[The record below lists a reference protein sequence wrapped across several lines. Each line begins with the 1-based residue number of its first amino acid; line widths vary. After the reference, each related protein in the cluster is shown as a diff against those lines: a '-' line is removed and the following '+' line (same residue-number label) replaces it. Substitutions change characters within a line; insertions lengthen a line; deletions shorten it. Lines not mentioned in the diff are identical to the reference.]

1 MKKSILT
8 FVLCTLSL
16 CTFSQEAFYIYR
28 NDGDFNGFFYDEVQE
43 MRYSKLALDSTEHEQ
58 YVTYEVVLADTIY
71 RIPLATIDSI
81 GFQQPEIKFN
91 PKVKFIEKD
100 GYSPYIDPRGFVMGW
115 GVEKQS
121 YYFRNLPDNMVPQVG
136 DVLIGLSSDT
146 HADLYMD
153 GGSFSCIVESVT
165 LLDNEDDQG
174 PFKMC
179 KVEGRYVENLDEV
192 FTRFVMVEQIGYD
205 KEGNQIMHRASARMP
220 EGFPQPKR
228 VKKASDE
235 SEVTLIDFE
244 STITRQ
250 WMPDGA
256 SGSTSIELSAD
267 VGIQVKFRVAYNIS
281 WTRMMIT
288 IDNDVI
294 TKVKPSIAANISK
307 GEEYR
312 LGDIITYPRNIK
324 LPIQC
329 PIFELDPSPDIFL
342 RFEGK
347 MQAKFN
353 LPQVRIGVGVHYGV
367 DTDNLFPVSC
377 GIHLVPDDAPEP
389 DESMLDLSSEVSFD
403 TYLQT
408 GLKFGASL
416 STNSWIKK
424 IFYGQIGLYLYA
436 GPKIG
441 GRVNITADM
450 LNGKGATLYSSL
462 ANAYLYA
469 TALSLD
475 LEAKAT
481 AAVFWKDP
489 IEKKF
494 FDKNW
499 SFGRDTLRLAPLVDS
514 VRSNV
519 SGQDAT
525 VSLYLRPNK
534 ILPTTR
540 MRVGIFDDDTPV
552 FETGD
557 QVIYGNLSKNYK
569 LDYSFSIAD
578 FKAKWYDIK
587 PIISSGLM
595 NPCPIYV
602 SVSSSYLKIPMT
614 YEADTDSL
622 IFEPEDNST
631 ASVEFTTNAAA
642 VGVVDRING
651 ACAWVRLQKLDTLD
665 KAKGRYRAT
674 FKADFNNGLFD
685 RSIPKAEQM
694 KGIVLGVSKS
704 KEYHYLGMYQKENNL
719 QHVEFALSIL
729 MGTGYNYFNDIY
741 FEQHPVT
748 ATRIG
753 KDKIKV
759 QGHYVKTSDNGRT
772 EECTIDLTLTRL
784 GNTPNYTMDGTAS
797 RIVECHSNNEIDRYV
812 NNATIVGT
820 SNSVGIVSHATS
832 VNSKIVD
839 GQETVIENIERNNIN
854 FHYVTVTV
862 LP

>member
-8 FVLCTLSL
+8 FALCTLSL

-43 MRYSKLALDSTEHEQ
+43 MRYSKLALDYTEHEQ

-100 GYSPYIDPRGFVMGW
+100 GYSPYIELSGFAWGG
-115 GVEKQS
+115 GVEKQA
-121 YYFRNLPDNMVPQVG
+121 YYFRNLPDNMVPQAG

-146 HADLYMD
+146 HADLYFD
-153 GGSFSCIVESVT
+153 GGSFSCFVESVT
-165 LLDNEDDQG
+165 LFDNEDDQG
-174 PFKMC
+174 PFKTC

-441 GRVNITADM
+441 GRVNITADI
-450 LNGKGATLYSSL
+450 LNGNGATLYSSL
-462 ANAYLYA
+462 VNACLYS

-525 VSLYLRPNK
+525 VSIYLRPNK

-578 FKAKWYDIK
+578 FKAKTYDIK

-595 NPCPIYV
+595 NPYPLYI
-602 SVSSSYLKIPMT
+602 SSSYLKIPMT

-642 VGVVDRING
+642 VGVVDYTT
-651 ACAWVRLQKLDTLD
+651 WVKLQKIDTLD

-685 RSIPKAEQM
+685 RSIPKAEHE
-694 KGIVLGVSKS
+694 KGIVLRGSSS
-704 KEYHYLGMYQKENNL
+704 KEFHYLGMYQKENNL
-719 QHVEFALSIL
+719 QHVEFALSIS
-729 MGTGYNYFNDIY
+729 MGTGYNSDGIY

-759 QGHYVKTSDNGRT
+759 QGHYVKTSDGGWT

-797 RIVECHSNNEIDRYV
+797 RILEGHSYNEIDRYV

-832 VNSKIVD
+832 VHSKIVD
-839 GQETVIENIERNNIN
+839 GQETVIGNIERNNFN
-854 FHYVTVTV
+854 PRYVSVTV

>member
-8 FVLCTLSL
+8 FALCTLSL

-100 GYSPYIDPRGFVMGW
+100 GYSPYIDPYGFVMGW
-115 GVEKQS
+115 GVEKQA
-121 YYFRNLPDNMVPQVG
+121 YYFRNLPDNMVPQAG

-146 HADLYMD
+146 HADLYRD

-450 LNGKGATLYSSL
+450 LNGKGATLYYSL

-578 FKAKWYDIK
+578 FKAKRYDIK

-595 NPCPIYV
+595 NPYPID
-602 SVSSSYLKIPMT
+602 VSSSYLKIPMT

-631 ASVEFTTNAAA
+631 ASVEFTTNATA
-642 VGVVDRING
+642 VHVVDYTT
-651 ACAWVRLQKLDTLD
+651 WVKLQKIDTLD

-685 RSIPKAEQM
+685 RSIPKAEHE
-694 KGIVLGVSKS
+694 KGIVLGVSNS

-719 QHVEFALSIL
+719 QHVEFD
-729 MGTGYNYFNDIY
+729 MGIGMEGGYCEAIC

-759 QGHYVKTSDNGRT
+759 QGHYVKTNDSGWT
-772 EECTIDLTLTRL
+772 EECTIDLTLTRR

-797 RIVECHSNNEIDRYV
+797 RILERHSNNEIERYV

-832 VNSKIVD
+832 VHSKIVD
-839 GQETVIENIERNNIN
+839 GQETVIGNIERNNFN
-854 FHYVTVTV
+854 PHYVSVTV

>member
-43 MRYSKLALDSTEHEQ
+43 MRYSKLALDFTEHEQ

-100 GYSPYIDPRGFVMGW
+100 GYSPYIYLSCFVTGW
-115 GVEKQS
+115 GVEKQT
-121 YYFRNLPDNMVPQVG
+121 YHFRNLPDNMVPQAG

-146 HADLYMD
+146 HADLYRD
-153 GGSFSCIVESVT
+153 GGSFSCVVESVT
-165 LLDNEDDQG
+165 LFDNEDDQG

-179 KVEGRYVENLDEV
+179 EVEGRYVENLDEV

-441 GRVNITADM
+441 GRVNITADI

-462 ANAYLYA
+462 AYAYLYA

-540 MRVGIFDDDTPV
+540 MRVGIFDDDTLV

-578 FKAKWYDIK
+578 FKAKAYDIK

-595 NPCPIYV
+595 NPYPIY
-602 SVSSSYLKIPMT
+602 VSSSYLKIPMT

-631 ASVEFTTNAAA
+631 ASVEFTTNAAE
-642 VGVVDRING
+642 VGVVNYTT
-651 ACAWVRLQKLDTLD
+651 WVMLQKLDTLD

-685 RSIPKAEQM
+685 RSIPKAEHM
-694 KGIVLGVSKS
+694 KGIGLRGSSS
-704 KEYHYLGMYQKENNL
+704 KEWHYLGMYQKENNL
-719 QHVEFALSIL
+719 QHVEFALSIS
-729 MGTGYNYFNDIY
+729 MGTGYNSDGIY

-759 QGHYVKTSDNGRT
+759 QGHYVKNSDGGWT
-772 EECTIDLTLTRL
+772 EECTIDLTLTRI
-784 GNTPNYTMDGTAS
+784 GNKPYYANYTMDGTAS
-797 RIVECHSNNEIDRYV
+797 RILEGHSYNEIDRYV

-832 VNSKIVD
+832 VHSKIVD
-839 GQETVIENIERNNIN
+839 GQETVIGNIERNNIN

>member
-100 GYSPYIDPRGFVMGW
+100 GYSPYIYLSGFVMGW
-115 GVEKQS
+115 GVEKQT
-121 YYFRNLPDNMVPQVG
+121 YYFRNLPDNMVPQAG

-146 HADLYMD
+146 HADLYRD

-165 LLDNEDDQG
+165 LFDNEDDQG

-179 KVEGRYVENLDEV
+179 KVKGRYVENLDEV

-441 GRVNITADM
+441 GRVNITADI
-450 LNGKGATLYSSL
+450 LNGNGATLYSSL
-462 ANAYLYA
+462 AYAYLYA

-525 VSLYLRPNK
+525 VSIYLRPNK

-578 FKAKWYDIK
+578 FKAKTYDIK

-595 NPCPIYV
+595 NPYPIYV
-602 SVSSSYLKIPMT
+602 SRSYLKIPMT

-642 VGVVDRING
+642 VHVTDYPT
-651 ACAWVRLQKLDTLD
+651 WVMLQKLDTLD

-694 KGIVLGVSKS
+694 KGIVLGVPNPA
-704 KEYHYLGMYQKENNL
+704 EDHYLGMYQKENNL

-729 MGTGYNYFNDIY
+729 TGGGNAEAIY

-759 QGHYVKTSDNGRT
+759 QGHYVKTSDGGWT

-797 RIVECHSNNEIDRYV
+797 RILEGHSYNEIDRYV

-820 SNSVGIVSHATS
+820 SNSKGIVSHATS
-832 VNSKIVD
+832 VHSKIVD
-839 GQETVIENIERNNIN
+839 GQETVIENIERNNFN
-854 FHYVTVTV
+854 SYSVSVTV

>member
-43 MRYSKLALDSTEHEQ
+43 MRYSKLALDFTEHEQ

-100 GYSPYIDPRGFVMGW
+100 GYSPYIYLSCFVTGW
-115 GVEKQS
+115 GVEKQT
-121 YYFRNLPDNMVPQVG
+121 YHFRNLPDNMVPQAG

-146 HADLYMD
+146 HADLYRD
-153 GGSFSCIVESVT
+153 GGSFSCVVESVT
-165 LLDNEDDQG
+165 LMDDEDDQG

-179 KVEGRYVENLDEV
+179 EVEGRYVENLDEV

-441 GRVNITADM
+441 GRVNITADI

-540 MRVGIFDDDTPV
+540 MRVGIFDDDTLV

-578 FKAKWYDIK
+578 FKAKAYDIK

-595 NPCPIYV
+595 NPYPIY
-602 SVSSSYLKIPMT
+602 VSSSYLKIPMT

-631 ASVEFTTNAAA
+631 ASVEFTTNAAE
-642 VGVVDRING
+642 VGVVNYTT
-651 ACAWVRLQKLDTLD
+651 WVMLQKLDTLD

-685 RSIPKAEQM
+685 RSIPKAEHM
-694 KGIVLGVSKS
+694 KGIVLRGSSS
-704 KEYHYLGMYQKENNL
+704 KECHYLGMYQKENNL
-719 QHVEFALSIL
+719 QHVEFALSIS
-729 MGTGYNYFNDIY
+729 MGTGYNSDGIY

-759 QGHYVKTSDNGRT
+759 QGHYVKNSDGGWT
-772 EECTIDLTLTRL
+772 EECTIDLTLTRI
-784 GNTPNYTMDGTAS
+784 GNKPYYANYTMDGTAS
-797 RIVECHSNNEIDRYV
+797 RILEGHSYNEIDRYV

-820 SNSVGIVSHATS
+820 SDSEGIVSHATS
-832 VNSKIVD
+832 VHSKIVD
-839 GQETVIENIERNNIN
+839 GQETVIGNIERNNIN

>member
-43 MRYSKLALDSTEHEQ
+43 MRYSKLALDFTEHEQ

-100 GYSPYIDPRGFVMGW
+100 GYSPYIYLSCFVTGW
-115 GVEKQS
+115 GVEKQT
-121 YYFRNLPDNMVPQVG
+121 YHFRNLPDNMVPQAG

-146 HADLYMD
+146 HADLYRD
-153 GGSFSCIVESVT
+153 GGSFSCVVESVT
-165 LLDNEDDQG
+165 LMDDEDDQG

-179 KVEGRYVENLDEV
+179 EVEGRYVENLDEV

-462 ANAYLYA
+462 AYAYLYA

-499 SFGRDTLRLAPLVDS
+499 SFGRDTLRLAPIVDS

-540 MRVGIFDDDTPV
+540 MRVGIFDDDTLV

-578 FKAKWYDIK
+578 FKAKAYDIK

-595 NPCPIYV
+595 NPYPIY
-602 SVSSSYLKIPMT
+602 VSSSYLKIPMT

-631 ASVEFTTNAAA
+631 ASVEFTTNAAE
-642 VGVVDRING
+642 VGVVNYTT
-651 ACAWVRLQKLDTLD
+651 WVMLQKLDTLD

-685 RSIPKAEQM
+685 RSIPKAEHM
-694 KGIVLGVSKS
+694 KGIVLRGSSS
-704 KEYHYLGMYQKENNL
+704 KECHYLGMYQKENNL
-719 QHVEFALSIL
+719 QHVEFDMGIS
-729 MGTGYNYFNDIY
+729 MGTGYNSDNIC

-759 QGHYVKTSDNGRT
+759 QGHYVKNSDGGWT
-772 EECTIDLTLTRL
+772 EECTIDLTLTRI
-784 GNTPNYTMDGTAS
+784 GNKPYYANYTMDGTAS
-797 RIVECHSNNEIDRYV
+797 RILEGHSYNEIDRYV

-820 SNSVGIVSHATS
+820 SDSEGIVSHATS
-832 VNSKIVD
+832 VHSKIVD
-839 GQETVIENIERNNIN
+839 GQETVIGNIERNNFN
-854 FHYVTVTV
+854 PHYVSVTV

>member
-100 GYSPYIDPRGFVMGW
+100 GYSPYIYLSGFVFGW
-115 GVEKQS
+115 GVEKQT
-121 YYFRNLPDNMVPQVG
+121 YCFRNLPDNMVPQAG

-153 GGSFSCIVESVT
+153 GGSFSCVVESVT
-165 LLDNEDDQG
+165 LMDDEDDQG

-179 KVEGRYVENLDEV
+179 EVEGRYVENLDEV

-441 GRVNITADM
+441 GRVNITADI

-540 MRVGIFDDDTPV
+540 MRVGIFDDDTLV

-578 FKAKWYDIK
+578 FKAKAYDIK

-595 NPCPIYV
+595 NPYPIY
-602 SVSSSYLKIPMT
+602 VSSSYLKIPMT

-631 ASVEFTTNAAA
+631 ASVEFTTNAAE
-642 VGVVDRING
+642 VGVVNYTT
-651 ACAWVRLQKLDTLD
+651 WVMLQKLDTLD

-685 RSIPKAEQM
+685 RSIPKAEHM
-694 KGIVLGVSKS
+694 KGIVLRGSSS
-704 KEYHYLGMYQKENNL
+704 KECHYLGMYQKENNL
-719 QHVEFALSIL
+719 QHVEFDMGIS
-729 MGTGYNYFNDIY
+729 MGTGYNSDNIC

-759 QGHYVKTSDNGRT
+759 QGHYVKNSDGGWT
-772 EECTIDLTLTRL
+772 EECTIDLTLTRI
-784 GNTPNYTMDGTAS
+784 GNKPYYANYTMDGTAS
-797 RIVECHSNNEIDRYV
+797 RILEGHSYNEIDRYV

-820 SNSVGIVSHATS
+820 SDSEGIVSHATS
-832 VNSKIVD
+832 VHSKIVD
-839 GQETVIENIERNNIN
+839 GQETVIGNIERNNIN

>member
-1 MKKSILT
+1 M
-8 FVLCTLSL
+8 SL

-43 MRYSKLALDSTEHEQ
+43 MRYSKLALDFTEHEQ

-100 GYSPYIDPRGFVMGW
+100 GYSPYIYLSCFVTGW
-115 GVEKQS
+115 GVEKQT
-121 YYFRNLPDNMVPQVG
+121 YHFRNLPDNMVPQAG

-146 HADLYMD
+146 HADLYRD
-153 GGSFSCIVESVT
+153 GGSFSCFVESVT
-165 LLDNEDDQG
+165 LFDNEDDQG
-174 PFKMC
+174 PFKTC

-462 ANAYLYA
+462 AYAHLYP

-540 MRVGIFDDDTPV
+540 MRVGIFDDDTLV

-578 FKAKWYDIK
+578 FKAKAYDIK

-595 NPCPIYV
+595 NPYPIY
-602 SVSSSYLKIPMT
+602 VSSSYLKIPMT

-631 ASVEFTTNAAA
+631 ASVEFTTNAAE
-642 VGVVDRING
+642 VGVVNYTT
-651 ACAWVRLQKLDTLD
+651 WVMLQKLDTLD

-685 RSIPKAEQM
+685 RSIPKAEHM
-694 KGIVLGVSKS
+694 KGIVLRGSSS
-704 KEYHYLGMYQKENNL
+704 KECHYLGMYQKENNL
-719 QHVEFALSIL
+719 QHVEFDMGIS
-729 MGTGYNYFNDIY
+729 MGTGYNSDNIC

-759 QGHYVKTSDNGRT
+759 QGHYVKNSDGGWT
-772 EECTIDLTLTRL
+772 EECTIDLTLTRI
-784 GNTPNYTMDGTAS
+784 GNKPYYANYTMDGTAS
-797 RIVECHSNNEIDRYV
+797 RIVECHSDDEIDRYV

-820 SNSVGIVSHATS
+820 SDSEGIVSHATS
-832 VNSKIVD
+832 VHSKIVD
-839 GQETVIENIERNNIN
+839 GQETVIGNIERNNIN

>member
-43 MRYSKLALDSTEHEQ
+43 MRYSKLALDFTEHEQ

-100 GYSPYIDPRGFVMGW
+100 GYSPYIELGGFVMGW
-115 GVEKQS
+115 GVEKQA
-121 YYFRNLPDNMVPQVG
+121 YYFRNLPDNMVPQAG

-146 HADLYMD
+146 HADLYSD
-153 GGSFSCIVESVT
+153 GGSFSCFVESVT
-165 LLDNEDDQG
+165 LFDNEDDQG
-174 PFKMC
+174 PFKTC

-441 GRVNITADM
+441 GRVNITADI
-450 LNGKGATLYSSL
+450 LNGNGATLYSSL
-462 ANAYLYA
+462 VNACLYS

-525 VSLYLRPNK
+525 VSIYLRPNK

-578 FKAKWYDIK
+578 FKAKTYDIK

-595 NPCPIYV
+595 NPYPLYI
-602 SVSSSYLKIPMT
+602 SSSYLKIPMT

-642 VGVVDRING
+642 VGVVDYTT
-651 ACAWVRLQKLDTLD
+651 WVKLQKIDTLD

-685 RSIPKAEQM
+685 RSIPKAEHE
-694 KGIVLGVSKS
+694 KGIVLRGSSS
-704 KEYHYLGMYQKENNL
+704 KEFHYLGMYQKENNL
-719 QHVEFALSIL
+719 QHVEFALSIS
-729 MGTGYNYFNDIY
+729 MGTGYNSDGIY

-759 QGHYVKTSDNGRT
+759 QGHYVKTSDGGWT

-797 RIVECHSNNEIDRYV
+797 RILEGHSYNEIDRYV

-832 VNSKIVD
+832 VHSKIVD
-839 GQETVIENIERNNIN
+839 GQETVIGNIERNNIN
-854 FHYVTVTV
+854 PRYVSVTV

>member
-100 GYSPYIDPRGFVMGW
+100 GYSPYIYLSCFVTGW
-115 GVEKQS
+115 GVEKQT
-121 YYFRNLPDNMVPQVG
+121 YHFRNLPDNMVPQAG

-146 HADLYMD
+146 HADLYRD
-153 GGSFSCIVESVT
+153 GGSFSCVVESVT
-165 LLDNEDDQG
+165 LMDDEDDQG

-179 KVEGRYVENLDEV
+179 EVEGRYVENLDEV

-450 LNGKGATLYSSL
+450 LNEKGATLYSSL
-462 ANAYLYA
+462 AYAYLYS

-578 FKAKWYDIK
+578 FKAKRYGYDIK

-602 SVSSSYLKIPMT
+602 SVSSSSLKIPMT

-631 ASVEFTTNAAA
+631 ASVEFTTNAASMY
-642 VGVVDRING
+642 VEDDPDWPIRVT
-651 ACAWVRLQKLDTLD
+651 LQKLDTLD

-674 FKADFNNGLFD
+674 FKVDFNDGLFD
-685 RSIPKAEQM
+685 RSIPKAEH
-694 KGIVLGVSKS
+694 KIGIIVSS
-704 KEYHYLGMYQKENNL
+704 PTEYHWLGMYQKENNL

-729 MGTGYNYFNDIY
+729 IGTGYVDYIY
-741 FEQHPVT
+741 FEHPVT

-759 QGHYVKTSDNGRT
+759 QGHYVKTSDSGLT

-797 RIVECHSNNEIDRYV
+797 RIVERHSYNEIDRYV

-820 SNSVGIVSHATS
+820 SNSKGIVSHATF
-832 VNSKIVD
+832 VHSKIVD

-854 FHYVTVTV
+854 LNYVSVTV